1 MAFDNCIL
9 PQGNIKLQQQQNDLL
24 VNMWK
29 LHSTTIYFEKNLTK
43 WSRAHK
49 EIAFVI
55 L

>member
-1 MAFDNCIL
+1 MASDNYIL
-9 PQGNIKLQQQQNDLL
+9 PQGNIELQQQQNDLL

-29 LHSTTIYFEKNLTK
+29 LHSMTIVFEKNLIK
-43 WSRAHK
+43 WSKAHK